1 MDAKR
6 HFLKT
11 VKRRWG
17 NDTCC
22 FKTVNPDV
30 QPISFR
36 DFHLMVA
43 RYAKSQFHIT
53 YERNV
58 SEKAEYPRQHQAWQS
73 VFSTNAESVQLGS
86 LLPSE

>member
-1 MDAKR
+1 
-6 HFLKT
+6 
-11 VKRRWG
+11 
-17 NDTCC
+17 
-22 FKTVNPDV
+22 VNPDV